1 MLRNESDWAC
11 ISLAEEKPEEEMS
24 QEQVEA
30 WPSITKDGE
39 ILGCILLQRIC
50 DQVYKWKF
58 DFVIVNF
65 SHYFLS
71 L

>member
-1 MLRNESDWAC
+1 
-11 ISLAEEKPEEEMS
+11 MS

-30 WPSITKDGE
+30 WLSIAKDGE
-39 ILGCILLQRIC
+39 ILDCNLLQRIC

-71 L
+71 F